1 MSFGGS
7 AQNKKSS
14 EDVFKEILRDIK
26 NMEREQNQKLNDI
39 VDNLENLIESELS
52 LFNKMDQVNYI
63 H

>member
-26 NMEREQNQKLNDI
+26 NMERE
-39 VDNLENLIESELS
+39 
-52 LFNKMDQVNYI
+52 
-63 H
+63 